1 MRITHA
7 DVDRWAKA
15 RGLESVQID
24 GIPEGFSF
32 IKPDI
37 TIGGVEHKGEY
48 VAYIPLSDW
57 KSVYAQTKDQLLEL
71 YNKHK

>member
-7 DVDRWAKA
+7 DVAKWAKE

-32 IKPDI
+32 IKPHI

-57 KSVYAQTKDQLLEL
+57 KAVYAQTKAEL
-71 YNKHK
+71 VEKYNK